1 MMVSM
6 ESRTETLKHTIKNT
20 DSTDTKQGRLVGHQ
34 REDNAKCASL
44 ITNALFTLSS
54 FKNVEK

>member
-6 ESRTETLKHTIKNT
+6 ESRTETLKHTINNT
-20 DSTDTKQGRLVGHQ
+20 DSTDTKQGRLVRHQ

-44 ITNALFTLSS
+44 ITNAVHFEQLQ
-54 FKNVEK
+54 KC